1 LTSKIVSSP
10 IYSATILK
18 YYPISRSF
26 IKTILYFDIFSYPLL
41 EEEVVN
47 YCNVPGIDPLV
58 GRKVLESLKKKHLI
72 NYYKGYYFAGTDNS
86 IVDKR
91 IEDNQ
96 RADRRMKA
104 ARIFTRII
112 SNFPYV
118 RAVFISGSLSK
129 HVMKND
135 SDIDFF
141 IITESGRLWFCKAL
155 LTIFKKIVLINSH
168 RNFCLNYFID
178 TNTLSIPDRN
188 IYTATE
194 IAFLLPMYNYLLYCK
209 FLDANN
215 WYRYDYPNRKEINEM
230 VHVKPFGLKYF
241 FEFACNNF
249 LGIAFDQ
256 LSYKVLTGFWKKKYN
271 YLGEK
276 KYSRNIQSSKNV
288 SKFHPDSYQER
299 VLDNLERKIREF
311 EFTTGFLFS
320 DSMMRK
326 SAIL

>member
-1 LTSKIVSSP
+1 
-10 IYSATILK
+10 
-18 YYPISRSF
+18 
-26 IKTILYFDIFSYPLL
+26 L
-41 EEEVVN
+41 EEEVIN

-58 GRKVLESLKKKHLI
+58 GRKVLEDLKKKHLI
-72 NYYKGYYFAGTDNS
+72 NYFEGYYFIGEDNS
-86 IVDKR
+86 VVDKR
-91 IEDNQ
+91 IEENK
-96 RADRRMKA
+96 RAERRMKT
-104 ARIFTRII
+104 ARIFARII

-155 LTIFKKIVLINSH
+155 LTIFKRIVLVNSH

-188 IYTATE
+188 VYTAAE
-194 IAFLLPMYNYLLYCK
+194 IAFLLPMYNYVLYCK
-209 FLDANN
+209 FLDANR
-215 WYRYDYPNRKEINEM
+215 WYRYDFPNKKESNEIL
-230 VHVKPFGLKYF
+230 HIKPFGLKNL
-241 FEFACNNF
+241 FELACNNF
-249 LGIAFDQ
+249 LGKAFDQ

-276 KYSRNIQSSKNV
+276 KFSRNIQSSKNV
-288 SKFHPDSYQER
+288 SKFHPESYQER
-299 VLDNLERKIREF
+299 VLNNLENKMREF
-311 EFTTGFLFS
+311 EFSNGFLFAE
-320 DSMMRK
+320 SMIPK

>member
-1 LTSKIVSSP
+1 
-10 IYSATILK
+10 LK
-18 YYPISRSF
+18 YYYISRSF

-41 EEEVVN
+41 EEEIIN
-47 YCNVPGIDPLV
+47 YCNIPDIDPLIS
-58 GRKVLESLKKKHLI
+58 RKILENLKKRHLI
-72 NYYKGYYFAGTDNS
+72 NYYEGYYFIGADNWV
-86 IVDKR
+86 VDKR
-91 IEDNQ
+91 IEENK

-141 IITESGRLWFCKAL
+141 IVTESGRLWFCKAL
-155 LTIFKKIVLINSH
+155 LTIFKRIVLVNSH

-188 IYTATE
+188 VYTATE
-194 IAFLLPMYNYLLYCK
+194 IAFLLPMYNYLLYRR
-209 FLDANN
+209 FLDANR
-215 WYRYDYPNRKEINEM
+215 WYRYDYPNKKESNEFI
-230 VHVKPFGLKYF
+230 HIKPFGLKYL
-241 FEFACNNF
+241 FEFAFNNF
-249 LGIAFDQ
+249 LGNAFDQ
-256 LSYKVLTGFWKKKYN
+256 LSYKVLTGFWEKKYS

-276 KYSRNIQSSKNV
+276 KYSRNIQSTKNV

-299 VLDNLERKIREF
+299 VLDDLERKMREF
-311 EFTTGFLFS
+311 EFATGFQFTES
-320 DSMMRK
+320 ATQK